1 MCKKKF
7 LKILNG
13 SRKNTLLNS
22 LGIEFIDYGENY
34 VEARMPVNS
43 VVYQPDGILHGGATA
58 ALAETVG
65 STAASLFSKGK
76 KMVRGTELTINH
88 LKSIKSGYVYAK
100 AIPIHMGRSMQLWE
114 IKINDKNGKIISI
127 AKLTTLTL

>member
-1 MCKKKF
+1 MGKKEF
-7 LKILNG
+7 LEILNS
-13 SRKNTLLNS
+13 SRKNTLLKS
-22 LGIEFIDYGENY
+22 LDIEFIDYGENY

-43 VVYQPDGILHGGATA
+43 VVHQPDGILHGGASA

-65 STAASLFSKGK
+65 STASSIFSKGK
-76 KMVRGTELTINH
+76 KMVRGTELSINH

-114 IKINDKNGKIISI
+114 IKIKDENGKIISI